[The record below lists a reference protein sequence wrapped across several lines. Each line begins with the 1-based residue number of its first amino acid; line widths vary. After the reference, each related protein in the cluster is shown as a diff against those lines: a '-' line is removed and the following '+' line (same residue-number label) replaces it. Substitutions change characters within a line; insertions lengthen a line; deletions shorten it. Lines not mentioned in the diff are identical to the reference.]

1 MTQPVQAEI
10 INRHRLSVRVC
21 HWINALAFCF
31 LVVSGVAILMAHP
44 QLYWGK
50 DGYYG
55 HDAWLSLPFLHTEE
69 LVSNWG
75 RNYHFL
81 FAWTLV
87 INGLIYLVISL
98 LNKHVWRDLLPSRE
112 QLTLSHIANDI
123 RAHIRLRPPT
133 GDAARYYNFL
143 QKMSYLFVI
152 FILFPL
158 VLLTGLT
165 MSPALT
171 AVFPELLDIFG
182 GRHSARS
189 IHFICASLLLLFFL
203 VHIVQVVI
211 AGFINEMRSMVTGKF
226 VLPKKQ
232 K

>member
-1 MTQPVQAEI
+1 M
-10 INRHRLSVRVC
+10 C

-55 HDAWLSLPFLHTEE
+55 HDAWLSLPFLRTEE

-98 LNKHVWRDLLPSRE
+98 LNKHVWRDLLPDRE

-123 RAHIRLRPPT
+123 SVPRINRI
-133 GDAARYYNFL
+133 D
-143 QKMSYLFVI
+143 
-152 FILFPL
+152 
-158 VLLTGLT
+158 
-165 MSPALT
+165 
-171 AVFPELLDIFG
+171 
-182 GRHSARS
+182 S
-189 IHFICASLLLLFFL
+189 I
-203 VHIVQVVI
+203 
-211 AGFINEMRSMVTGKF
+211 G
-226 VLPKKQ
+226 
-232 K
+232 